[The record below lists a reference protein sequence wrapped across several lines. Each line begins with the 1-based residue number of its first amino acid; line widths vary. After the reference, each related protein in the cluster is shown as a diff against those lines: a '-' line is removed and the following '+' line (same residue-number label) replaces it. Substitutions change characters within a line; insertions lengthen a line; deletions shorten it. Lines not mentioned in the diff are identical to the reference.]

1 MFVSKVVFI
10 MNKALHTHDV
20 ELDACDLACPMPLLK
35 AKLALNS
42 MPIGAVL
49 KVLATDAGSQRD
61 FRSFAKLA
69 GHSLLDERV
78 EQAVFIYW
86 LRKES

>member
-1 MFVSKVVFI
+1 MFVVKVVFI
-10 MNKALHTHDV
+10 MNKVVHKHDV

-42 MPIGAVL
+42 MPMGAVL

-69 GHSLLDERV
+69 GHSLLDEKV